1 MNKIIKLISLIVL
14 SLSVYIIYNNTYNSY
29 YVITNIGD
37 KLSTGTT
44 SYGIKEKSYAE
55 YYKDYLEQE
64 KKKVKLD
71 NTYSTNNQTLSNML
85 QLIKDNPTIKKKLID
100 SNIIIITLGYN
111 DLIYG
116 LCTEENNKN
125 ETKKIL
131 KEIDYNYK
139 ELIKEIKK
147 YYHNEIIV
155 IGYYE
160 KNNIN
165 DNIIELN
172 KILKKGKGIHY
183 IDTYSLLKNKDTYF
197 DNYNS
202 YYPNSRGYYEISKK
216 IISKTLEIS

>member
-165 DNIIELN
+165 NNIIELN
-172 KILKKGKGIHY
+172 KILKRASGIHY